1 MTKRRFTLF
10 FCIMFWIAPSVPAQE
25 PGGAVDLALCL
36 DTSSSMSGP
45 LDAARMQLWEIVNE
59 LALLEPTPRLR
70 VALLSYGNPVNDPA
84 RGWVRLETPL
94 TEDLDLVS
102 QRLFDLT
109 SDGGDEYVARA
120 IKIAVEELEWSESD
134 NALKMILIAGN
145 EAADQDPELRP
156 EIASEEASRM
166 DIMVNAI
173 FFGSLNGADADAGA
187 WTEMTDLGGGEF
199 STFDPTR
206 DKTEIITPF
215 DIDLVELGTVL
226 NDTSIPLSEAGEQA
240 LESQIEQD
248 RKVFALGGTA
258 AANRAQTKA
267 SALYRRDWDL
277 VDLVES
283 EKVVLYDVDEGQLP
297 AFLLSNDLARET
309 GLCGRDVVPSLRDSP
324 GHRRA
329 SRAKKSIPCR
339 AGRGLGLGRQQVSR
353 GRRPAR
359 NSNASRRKGLYVLIA
374 IACSR

>member
-1 MTKRRFTLF
+1 MDRSFREERKNGTNKGARMTKRRFTLF

-145 EAADQDPELRP
+145 EAAYSAVKRRRFACSTTSGSSTP
-156 EIASEEASRM
+156 AASRP
-166 DIMVNAI
+166 A
-173 FFGSLNGADADAGA
+173 GS
-187 WTEMTDLGGGEF
+187 
-199 STFDPTR
+199 
-206 DKTEIITPF
+206 
-215 DIDLVELGTVL
+215 VE
-226 NDTSIPLSEAGEQA
+226 
-240 LESQIEQD
+240 
-248 RKVFALGGTA
+248 
-258 AANRAQTKA
+258 
-267 SALYRRDWDL
+267 
-277 VDLVES
+277 
-283 EKVVLYDVDEGQLP
+283 
-297 AFLLSNDLARET
+297 
-309 GLCGRDVVPSLRDSP
+309 
-324 GHRRA
+324 
-329 SRAKKSIPCR
+329 
-339 AGRGLGLGRQQVSR
+339 
-353 GRRPAR
+353 
-359 NSNASRRKGLYVLIA
+359 
-374 IACSR
+374 